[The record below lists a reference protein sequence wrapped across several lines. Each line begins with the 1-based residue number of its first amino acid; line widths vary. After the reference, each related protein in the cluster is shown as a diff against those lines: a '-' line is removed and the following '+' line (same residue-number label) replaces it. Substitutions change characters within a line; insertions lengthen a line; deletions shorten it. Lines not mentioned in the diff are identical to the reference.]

1 MCGEEA
7 VIRSALIL
15 HGYVTTCAS
24 TVSQKAALAAWTRE
38 GENAHA
44 DIRKTFHE
52 RRDYLLSL
60 ISRELGLRAVAP
72 DGAFYTMVDTS
83 SYGSSIE
90 VAEKLLNHGV
100 ITIPGAA
107 FGDQSEG
114 FLRVSF
120 CADNDKLAEGV
131 RRMKSALN

>member
-24 TVSQKAALAAWTRE
+24 TVSQKTALAAWTPE
-38 GENAHA
+38 GEKARA
-44 DIRKTFHE
+44 GIRKTFHE
-52 RRDYLLSL
+52 RRDYLLGL

-72 DGAFYTMVDTS
+72 DGAFYTMVDIS
-83 SYGSSIE
+83 SFGSSME

-100 ITIPGAA
+100 VTIPGSP
-107 FGDQSEG
+107 FGTESEG

-120 CADNDKLAEGV
+120 CADKENLLEGV
-131 RRMKSALN
+131 RRMKAALK